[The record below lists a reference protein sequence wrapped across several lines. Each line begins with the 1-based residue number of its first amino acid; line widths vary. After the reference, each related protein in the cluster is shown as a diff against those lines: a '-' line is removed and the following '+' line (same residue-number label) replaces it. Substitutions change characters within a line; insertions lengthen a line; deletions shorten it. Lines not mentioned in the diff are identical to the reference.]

1 MINITVLMSTY
12 NGERFL
18 REQLDSIFSQEKVH
32 VKLIVRDDG
41 SSDRTLDIL
50 REYQAAHRDML
61 IISDGNNMRA
71 CASFLYLIRTYAD
84 DNYFAL
90 ADQDDIW
97 DADKLIIGIKAIQK
111 LEEDDENIPLLY
123 YSNLRIVDEDNI
135 FARISHAVPHVA
147 KNKYAALIEN
157 LATGCTVVYNKKLA
171 QLAKEVNPIEYSM
184 HDVWLYQTTSILG
197 KTIYDFEP
205 HINYRQHTDNVVGTS
220 LKRVSWKK
228 IKEIV
233 NFILSQDQKTISTN
247 TKALYEEFKSKLTE
261 KDCEKFEEILN
272 YKKNLRT
279 KLYLIFDRDL
289 WSDSF
294 YRNVVFT
301 LKVLLGT
308 A

>member
-71 CASFLYLIRTYAD
+71 CASFLYLIRTYTD

-147 KNKYAALIEN
+147 KNKSAALIEN